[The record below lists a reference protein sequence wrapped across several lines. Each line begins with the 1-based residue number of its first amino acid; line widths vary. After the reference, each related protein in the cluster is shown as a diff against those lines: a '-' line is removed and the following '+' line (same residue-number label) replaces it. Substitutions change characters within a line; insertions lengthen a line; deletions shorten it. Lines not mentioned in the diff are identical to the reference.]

1 MLSFKYIQQGESKMK
16 KENASKATTVRMEM
30 PIADLLKEIVL
41 KRKSECSSSKS
52 NQSVTADAI
61 RALHKK
67 ECK

>member
-1 MLSFKYIQQGESKMK
+1 MIEQA
-16 KENASKATTVRMEM
+16 NATTVRMEQ
-30 PIADLLKEIVL
+30 PVASLLKEIVS
-41 KRKSECSSSKS
+41 KRKKESASSKS

>member
-1 MLSFKYIQQGESKMK
+1 MIE
-16 KENASKATTVRMEM
+16 ETKATTVRMEQ
-30 PIADLLKEIVL
+30 PVALLLKAIVK
-41 KRKSECSSSKS
+41 KRKKESASSKS

>member
-1 MLSFKYIQQGESKMK
+1 MQEA
-16 KENASKATTVRMEM
+16 NNNPTTVKVLQ
-30 PIADLLKEIVL
+30 PVAVLLKEIVD
-41 KRKSECSSSKS
+41 KRKNEAHSSKS

>member
-1 MLSFKYIQQGESKMK
+1 MQQT
-16 KENASKATTVRMEM
+16 KATTVRMEQ
-30 PIADLLKEIVL
+30 PIASLLKEIVD

-67 ECK
+67 EIK